1 MSIVSLILSCLS
13 LIIIVVLGVCLY
25 NVYKDYKHNKKVI
38 DEFKT
43 DVSSKLINKANII
56 IEKDVAL
63 NKSFLLDLERKYY
76 NLKDSHDNLNKSF
89 NDEQLSNAE
98 HRNNLLSEINNIKE
112 KLNNLDIVD
121 KIVNE
126 KLSDMCVDIKNNKE
140 LIDNNHNKVDG
151 SIDIDSGTLTKLK
164 EYFDNKIDSVVDEL
178 EKQIDN
184 VDDFYYIRVDE

>member
-1 MSIVSLILSCLS
+1 M
-13 LIIIVVLGVCLY
+13 
-25 NVYKDYKHNKKVI
+25 
-38 DEFKT
+38 
-43 DVSSKLINKANII
+43 
-56 IEKDVAL
+56 
-63 NKSFLLDLERKYY
+63 LDLERKYY

-98 HRNNLLSEINNIKE
+98 YRNNSLSEINNIKE
-112 KLNNLDIVD
+112 KLSNLDIVD

-140 LIDNNHNKVDG
+140 LIDINHNKVDG

-184 VDDFYYIRVDE
+184 VDDFYYIKVDE

>member
-13 LIIIVVLGVCLY
+13 FIIIVVIGVCLY
-25 NVYKDYKHNKKVI
+25 NVYKDYKHNKNVI

-43 DVSSKLINKANII
+43 DVSSKLSNKANII

-98 HRNNLLSEINNIKE
+98 YRNNSLSEINNIKE
-112 KLNNLDIVD
+112 KLSNLDIVD

-140 LIDNNHNKVDG
+140 LIDINHNKVDG

-184 VDDFYYIRVDE
+184 VDDFYYIKVDE